1 MAEFLLRWFHYLG
14 GITWIGLL
22 YYFNFVQGPFMAEA
36 DPGAKSTATQ
46 KLLPRALSWFR
57 GGAIVTFLTGILIIA
72 KRFGESPLGAAA
84 WSTPWAITILTGAL
98 FGTLMF
104 FNVVLVIW
112 PKQQIVIASAKA
124 AASGGQ
130 ANAAAPVAARRAF
143 LASRTNVVFS
153 IPMLFYMGAASHF
166 TLPGGGNHA
175 AYWASVLVVAALL
188 EINSLTAT
196 TGATVKP
203 IEKIP
208 GVIVTGFVV
217 WAVVY
222 GLSRGRSYRPDGI
235 TDGVGY
241 APPAEQGLRR
251 RRPGVAASRSRRAGR
266 GAARTPRLVR
276 IREDDGAP
284 LHRGVGRAHDR

>member
-1 MAEFLLRWFHYLG
+1 VAEFLLRWFHYLG

-36 DPGAKSTATQ
+36 DAGAKSTATQ
-46 KLLPRALSWFR
+46 KLLPRALAWFR

-130 ANAAAPVAARRAF
+130 ANAAAPVAAPTCVPRLAHQRRILDSDAV
-143 LASRTNVVFS
+143 LHGCGIALHV
-153 IPMLFYMGAASHF
+153 A
-166 TLPGGGNHA
+166 GGGNHA
-175 AYWASVLVVAALL
+175 LYWATVIAVAALL
-188 EINSLTAT
+188 EVNALIAT
-196 TGATVKP
+196 TGTTTKP

-208 GVIVTGFVV
+208 SVIVTGFVV

-222 GLSRGRSYRPDGI
+222 ALARAFLSP
-235 TDGVGY
+235 
-241 APPAEQGLRR
+241 
-251 RRPGVAASRSRRAGR
+251 
-266 GAARTPRLVR
+266 
-276 IREDDGAP
+276 
-284 LHRGVGRAHDR
+284 